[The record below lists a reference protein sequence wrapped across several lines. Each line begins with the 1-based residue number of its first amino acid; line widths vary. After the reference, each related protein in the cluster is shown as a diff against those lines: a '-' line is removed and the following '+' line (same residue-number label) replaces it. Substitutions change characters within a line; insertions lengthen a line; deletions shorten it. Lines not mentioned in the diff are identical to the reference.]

1 MDVAGFFRS
10 QLCVKLPVPT
20 KQYTGQTV
28 IVTGSNVGIGLETA
42 RYLVSLDAAKVILAV
57 RNTAKGEAAAK
68 SITQSTGR
76 TGVVEVWPLDL
87 TEYDSVKSFAER
99 AKSLERLDILINNAG
114 ILVYDFEFAED
125 NESTITVNAVSAM
138 LLSILLLPKLR
149 DTSVRYGKENVLTF
163 TGSFV
168 HYMTEFPERKA
179 PNILA
184 ELANKDRADMKNRY
198 YVSKMVQ
205 LLMIRELANQIAS
218 SSLPGNIT
226 VSAVNP
232 GFVKTEVMRN
242 ASITFHLFFRPYRK
256 LVARSAQEGARTLLH
271 AAAGGKETHGQ
282 YLSDC
287 EVAVTSELVRS
298 AEGKEAQKKLWTE
311 LSATLEKIVPGI
323 MQNI

>member
-20 KQYTGQTV
+20 KKYTGQTI

-57 RNTAKGEAAAK
+57 RNTTKGETAAK
-68 SITQSTGR
+68 SIAQSTGR
-76 TGVVEVWPLDL
+76 TGVAEVWPLDL
-87 TEYDSVKSFAER
+87 TKYDSVKSFAER

-114 ILVYDFEFAED
+114 ILVYDFEVAED

-168 HYMTEFPERKA
+168 HFMTEFPERKA

-198 YVSKMVQ
+198 FLSPEISEGASCNVVQILRLQDGPTPHDSRTRKPNHQ
-205 LLMIRELANQIAS
+205 LLATRQHH
-218 SSLPGNIT
+218 SLSRQP
-226 VSAVNP
+226 
-232 GFVKTEVMRN
+232 R
-242 ASITFHLFFRPYRK
+242 
-256 LVARSAQEGARTLLH
+256 
-271 AAAGGKETHGQ
+271 
-282 YLSDC
+282 
-287 EVAVTSELVRS
+287 VR
-298 AEGKEAQKKLWTE
+298 QD
-311 LSATLEKIVPGI
+311 
-323 MQNI
+323 